1 MFGSNWRLV
10 GDEGLGVGT
19 PDGRGGR
26 CPWLVLGRLLLR
38 DDVGRDE
45 EAAGLSGGKKL
56 DLRLRG
62 DGEGG
67 IWDRDS
73 IVLSDN
79 EGLGRLDAVC
89 DLTGWSGC
97 TLSILPATSVSAVCD
112 LLVAAC

>member
-1 MFGSNWRLV
+1 M

-45 EAAGLSGGKKL
+45 EAGEFSGGKKL

-67 IWDRDS
+67 IWDRVS

-79 EGLGRLDAVC
+79 EGLGRLEAVC
-89 DLTGWSGC
+89 DLTGCSGC
-97 TLSILPATSVSAVCD
+97 ILSILPATSDSTVCD
-112 LLVAAC
+112 ILVAAC